1 MYIFLILLVWSA
13 MIAAGYYIADTT
25 EGSKVAGIFA
35 GGCGLLVLIIYG
47 IYRNNIHNQQQIL
60 AELKKANED

>member
-1 MYIFLILLVWSA
+1 